1 MKTPNSRERQFMQHL
16 RGAGWVKAFKLP
28 HSPTV
33 VANLTKRGWVEC
45 QKTERGQAYRLT
57 EFGLEAMKVPLPMQP
72 LSRTGPM
79 EIGPKTKHR

>member
-33 VANLTKRGWVEC
+33 VANLVKRGWVEC
-45 QKTERGQAYRLT
+45 QETEGGQAYRLT
-57 EFGLEAMKVPLPMQP
+57 EFGLEAMKAPLAMQP
-72 LSRTGPM
+72 SPRKGPI
-79 EIGPKTKHR
+79 EIGPKTKGK